1 MAIVPNCTWPATLDP
16 ADVFDALSELCE
28 LTRRPAWHRDAACRG
43 HTDLFFPI
51 RGQAIEPAKAIC
63 TRCLVRDECL
73 AAALE
78 MGDGGPVGAVG
89 VWGGTSARERKKL
102 RRPRIVSMRRRRIP
116 RSTIGDGES

>member
-1 MAIVPNCTWPATLDP
+1 VAATLDP

-51 RGQAIEPAKAIC
+51 RGQATEPAKAIC
-63 TRCLVRDECL
+63 ATCLVRDECL

-78 MGDGGPVGAVG
+78 MGDGGPVG
-89 VWGGTSARERKKL
+89 VWGGMSARERKKL
-102 RRPRIVSMRRRRIP
+102 RQPRIVSSRAGVYGVRQSATQRV
-116 RSTIGDGES
+116 E

>member
-1 MAIVPNCTWPATLDP
+1 MAIAPNCTWPATLDP

-43 HTDLFFPI
+43 YADLFFPT

-63 TRCLVRDECL
+63 ARCLVRDECL

-78 MGDGGPVGAVG
+78 MGDGG
-89 VWGGTSARERKKL
+89 VWGGTSASERKKL
-102 RRPRIVSMRRRRIP
+102 RRPRIVSSGAGVYRVRQSVTVRV
-116 RSTIGDGES
+116 E